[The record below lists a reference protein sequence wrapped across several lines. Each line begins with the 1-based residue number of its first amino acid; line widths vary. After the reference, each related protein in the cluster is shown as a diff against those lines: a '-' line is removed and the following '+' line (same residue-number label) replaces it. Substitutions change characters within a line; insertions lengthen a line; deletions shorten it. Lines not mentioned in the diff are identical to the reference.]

1 MRTTTMM
8 SIVILMVVS
17 STFAQEQTRPLTP
30 AEALTKVNQKVA
42 VAMEVKST
50 GGKTARYLNS
60 EIDFRTDKNFAV
72 FIPNVALASF
82 KKAGIE
88 DPGEFYKDK
97 AIVATGNVEMGQSR
111 PQLRVESPAQ
121 IKVVAGNGNPGA
133 VKRPVAPK

>member
-1 MRTTTMM
+1 MRLAT
-8 SIVILMVVS
+8 VVVLGLLLAG
-17 STFAQEQTRPLTP
+17 FADAQEARPLTP
-30 AEALTKVNQKVA
+30 TEALTKVNQKVT

-50 GGKTARYLNS
+50 GGKTARFLNS
-60 EIDFRTDKNFAV
+60 ETDFRVEKNFAV

-82 KKAGIE
+82 KKARID